1 MDKPT
6 DFMIYFA
13 QKNDPALKDF
23 CISNGGMLMNNP
35 NADSDVIARKY
46 MDSLIIEERLLGAV
60 RPDSGV
66 TFLGE
71 RFSSPIM
78 AGALSHLKPGM
89 AGYAEGARLAG
100 SACCIG
106 MGSNEALGACIE
118 TGAKVI
124 KIIKP
129 YADREEIYSRLRF
142 AEAHGALAVGIDSA
156 HAIKPESPEFDVIEG
171 CPMRLPTP
179 EELREYISAVKLPF
193 FFKDILSV
201 RDAVTAKELGAAGV
215 IIGHHHNLMHWATPP
230 VMLLPEIRKAV
241 GDDFL
246 LVADGGIEDGFD
258 AFKALAMG
266 ADMVCTGRAL
276 MPPYLKEGSQGMAK
290 KLRSMKDELESMMYR
305 TNAADVK
312 HIDPTV
318 IHQVRWI

>member
-1 MDKPT
+1 MK
-6 DFMIYFA
+6 
-13 QKNDPALKDF
+13 
-23 CISNGGMLMNNP
+23 NP
-35 NADSDVIARKY
+35 NANSDIIARKY
-46 MDSLIIEERLLGAV
+46 MDSLVIEERVLGAV
-60 RPDSGV
+60 RPDAAV

-100 SACCIG
+100 VACCIG
-106 MGSNEALGACIE
+106 MGDNETLGACLA
-118 TGAKVI
+118 TGAKII

-129 YADREEIYSRLRF
+129 YADREEIFSRIRY
-142 AEAHGALAVGIDSA
+142 AEEHGALAVGIDSG
-156 HAIKPESPEFDVIEG
+156 HAIKEESPEFDTIVG
-171 CPMRLPTP
+171 CTMKLPTL
-179 EELREYISAVKLPF
+179 EELREYIGATKLPF
-193 FFKDILSV
+193 FLKDILSV
-201 RDAVTAKELGAAGV
+201 RDAVLAKELGAAGV
-215 IIGHHHNLMHWATPP
+215 IIGHHHNLMRWATPP

-246 LVADGGIEDGFD
+246 LIADGGIDDGFD

-266 ADMVCTGRAL
+266 ADMVCSGRAL
-276 MPPYLKEGSQGMAK
+276 MLPYMKEGPEGMAK
-290 KLRSMKDELESMMYR
+290 QLNTMKDELESMMYR

-318 IHQVRWI
+318 IHQGWWL